1 MEIASG
7 FVAVVD
13 DDDDNQLFISI
24 ETGLISSSYDLRK
37 TPVQLFHRKS
47 ER

>member
-1 MEIASG
+1 MEIANG
-7 FVAVVD
+7 FVAVAD

-24 ETGLISSSYDLRK
+24 ETGLISSSYDPRK
-37 TPVQLFHRKS
+37 TPVQLFHHKF